1 MDLDHARNPLSDKG
15 TCIDD
20 GTAPRVFAATR
31 SPTPFGAVVT
41 SGRRPGSSSRSRTR
55 PFSPTARLIGLH
67 CSGFPSTA
75 ACTKALAGVKE
86 RGRTRPIDRSLD
98 GNGRYSS
105 TRRGISVGRNLD
117 GANRNDSVLL
127 VPTLEDNAARGWLS
141 DIETIWLD
149 RAYDSDATRERLA
162 ARDLI
167 TAQCGGREA
176 A

>member
-1 MDLDHARNPLSDKG
+1 
-15 TCIDD
+15 
-20 GTAPRVFAATR
+20 
-31 SPTPFGAVVT
+31 
-41 SGRRPGSSSRSRTR
+41 
-55 PFSPTARLIGLH
+55 
-67 CSGFPSTA
+67 
-75 ACTKALAGVKE
+75 
-86 RGRTRPIDRSLD
+86 
-98 GNGRYSS
+98 
-105 TRRGISVGRNLD
+105 
-117 GANRNDSVLL
+117 VLL